1 MEEVQEIVTRKTTD
15 NSLKDLR
22 YKKDPRAG
30 AEAEGIQGLEEK
42 SAPNEDELRGRIP
55 EGPGN
60 TAAVFFCFC
69 KEANTELQ
77 GMRTE

>member
-1 MEEVQEIVTRKTTD
+1 MGDWKQKAQLEEVQEIVTRKTTD

-42 SAPNEDELRGRIP
+42 W
-55 EGPGN
+55 
-60 TAAVFFCFC
+60 
-69 KEANTELQ
+69 KEADKKGNNPRNHVFELAIEN
-77 GMRTE
+77 RI